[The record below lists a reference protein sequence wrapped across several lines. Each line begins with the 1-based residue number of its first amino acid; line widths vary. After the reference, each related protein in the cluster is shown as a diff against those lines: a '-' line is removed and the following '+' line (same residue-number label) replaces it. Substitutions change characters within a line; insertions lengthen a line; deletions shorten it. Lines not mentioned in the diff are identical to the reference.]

1 MMEYAIMIL
10 IDGKWHEQTVKTR
23 GNGDI
28 VKMIGDAA
36 EKWCAD
42 NGGTFGGWDW
52 IDDIDLTPLPSIE
65 VSPF

>member
-1 MMEYAIMIL
+1 MANTASGGYASSSGWGWMMEYAIMIL

-36 EKWCAD
+36 KVNPWKP
-42 NGGTFGGWDW
+42 
-52 IDDIDLTPLPSIE
+52 III
-65 VSPF
+65 